1 MFVIDLASK
10 KVIHHY
16 DTSNSQL
23 LENFVR
29 SIAQDSEG
37 RFWIGTFGGG
47 VGIYTPDMQLVRKFN
62 QYEGFCSNTIN
73 QIYRSSKGQMW
84 LATGEGLVCFP
95 SARNFDYQVF
105 QRKEGLPNTHIRAI
119 SEDKN
124 GNIWASTNTGISCYI
139 TSKNVSIPTITPTTS
154 HKEVS
159 SADALPKTITGSS
172 ISALSTD
179 CVSSTPILP

>member
-1 MFVIDLASK
+1 MDRTHAGVFVVDLASK

-73 QIYRSSKGQMW
+73 QIYRSSKGR
-84 LATGEGLVCFP
+84 C
-95 SARNFDYQVF
+95 
-105 QRKEGLPNTHIRAI
+105 GLPPVRAGMF
-119 SEDKN
+119 SF
-124 GNIWASTNTGISCYI
+124 G
-139 TSKNVSIPTITPTTS
+139 P
-154 HKEVS
+154 
-159 SADALPKTITGSS
+159 
-172 ISALSTD
+172 
-179 CVSSTPILP
+179 